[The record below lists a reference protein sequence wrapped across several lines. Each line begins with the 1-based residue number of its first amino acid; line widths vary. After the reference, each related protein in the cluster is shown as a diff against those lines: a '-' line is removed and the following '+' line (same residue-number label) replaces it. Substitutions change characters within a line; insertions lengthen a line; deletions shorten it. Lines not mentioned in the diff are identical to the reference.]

1 MACDIP
7 AGKSQLNLH
16 CLTCSTVQMKVRFAS
31 VAYERQSAQ
40 HQIVT
45 PGRALMCL
53 LAQVWDHAVSAGCEP
68 DSRMC
73 TTLLEV
79 CTRKG
84 DTARA
89 LAMYDRMRDAPAG
102 SRLAPS
108 VHAFTS
114 AMRAAADGGAWEKAL
129 DIWNDMVAAG
139 CQPTG
144 MNALLPPSIHSY
156 LNRHCDG
163 AYAILLGRSGMMP
176 WIGYPP
182 GCKAFLCSLWSSFC
196 DGTVPC
202 CGVTGWIKEFLS
214 GARRLQQALG
224 RLVWKLQNSIPHLN

>member
-1 MACDIP
+1 
-7 AGKSQLNLH
+7 
-16 CLTCSTVQMKVRFAS
+16 
-31 VAYERQSAQ
+31 
-40 HQIVT
+40 
-45 PGRALMCL
+45 
-53 LAQVWDHAVSAGCEP
+53 
-68 DSRMC
+68 MC

-129 DIWNDMVAAG
+129 DIWNDMLAAG

-144 MNALLPPSIHSY
+144 THCSERCSIGWSLQSM
-156 LNRHCDG
+156 LNG
-163 AYAILLGRSGMMP
+163 MYGRTS
-176 WIGYPP
+176 
-182 GCKAFLCSLWSSFC
+182 
-196 DGTVPC
+196 
-202 CGVTGWIKEFLS
+202 
-214 GARRLQQALG
+214 
-224 RLVWKLQNSIPHLN
+224 

>member
-1 MACDIP
+1 M
-7 AGKSQLNLH
+7 
-16 CLTCSTVQMKVRFAS
+16 R
-31 VAYERQSAQ
+31 
-40 HQIVT
+40 
-45 PGRALMCL
+45 
-53 LAQVWDHAVSAGCEP
+53 AQVWDHAVAAGGEP

-129 DIWNDMVAAG
+129 DIWNDMLAAG

-144 MNALLPPSIHSY
+144 AGPPQ
-156 LNRHCDG
+156 R
-163 AYAILLGRSGMMP
+163 
-176 WIGYPP
+176 
-182 GCKAFLCSLWSSFC
+182 
-196 DGTVPC
+196 
-202 CGVTGWIKEFLS
+202 
-214 GARRLQQALG
+214 
-224 RLVWKLQNSIPHLN
+224 

>member
-1 MACDIP
+1 MALRFLIVSGLRHSSWQVSIELALYDLQDR
-7 AGKSQLNLH
+7 AEQSE
-16 CLTCSTVQMKVRFAS
+16 VRQ
-31 VAYERQSAQ
+31 YCIRGQSAQ
-40 HQIVT
+40 RPIVT

-53 LAQVWDHAVSAGCEP
+53 RAQVWDHAVSAGCEP

-163 AYAILLGRSGMMP
+163 AYAITLGRSGMMP
-176 WIGYPP
+176 LIWYPS
-182 GCKAFLCSLWSSFC
+182 GRKAFF
-196 DGTVPC
+196 
-202 CGVTGWIKEFLS
+202 
-214 GARRLQQALG
+214 
-224 RLVWKLQNSIPHLN
+224 

>member
-1 MACDIP
+1 MALCFLIVSGVRRSSWQVSTEL
-7 AGKSQLNLH
+7 ALF
-16 CLTCSTVQMKVRFAS
+16 LTCSTVQMKVRFAS

-40 HQIVT
+40 RQIVT

-156 LNRHCDG
+156 LSSIVMAH
-163 AYAILLGRSGMMP
+163 MP
-176 WIGYPP
+176 SAWQVMDD
-182 GCKAFLCSLWSSFC
+182 AMDRLSTRMQSLLCSLWSSF
-196 DGTVPC
+196 VM
-202 CGVTGWIKEFLS
+202 
-214 GARRLQQALG
+214 ALC
-224 RLVWKLQNSIPHLN
+224 LVVV

>member
-1 MACDIP
+1 MWLAMRCFLIHSDDEACSLSARAVLAAP
-7 AGKSQLNLH
+7 AGPSTAPTSLFTCQH
-16 CLTCSTVQMKVRFAS
+16 CIESPR
-31 VAYERQSAQ
+31 
-40 HQIVT
+40 
-45 PGRALMCL
+45 
-53 LAQVWDHAVSAGCEP
+53 AQVWDRAVAAGCEP

-129 DIWNDMVAAG
+129 DIWNDMLAAG

-144 MNALLPPSIHSY
+144 IDGVPSVWAPTADTWHFVRASTAPQILTYLLVAGPE
-156 LNRHCDG
+156 
-163 AYAILLGRSGMMP
+163 
-176 WIGYPP
+176 
-182 GCKAFLCSLWSSFC
+182 SL
-196 DGTVPC
+196 P
-202 CGVTGWIKEFLS
+202 
-214 GARRLQQALG
+214 
-224 RLVWKLQNSIPHLN
+224 